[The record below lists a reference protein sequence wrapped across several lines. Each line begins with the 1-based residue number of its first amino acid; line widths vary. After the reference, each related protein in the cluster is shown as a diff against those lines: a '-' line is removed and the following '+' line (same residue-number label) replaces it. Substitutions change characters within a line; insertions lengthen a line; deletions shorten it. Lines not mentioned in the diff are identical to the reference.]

1 VPHQTNSRVVDSP
14 CKVYMAPAKKE
25 AHKPKPSPPPRPAMI
40 HCIGHGKLLDQSLFY
55 PSAHIHRMP
64 YCRQCRKAKNS
75 AFHKQFGR
83 ENRAVWDTCRGLGI
97 SVSLQ
102 QYNATLLSHGCKC
115 VISGTKHDLCGV
127 RGSTLVLVRVMH
139 GLNSLCP
146 VTRAW
151 ARRGNWSLPAEY
163 VNIYLAG
170 RKRAANARQGASGLP
185 LNPSPMLPGDSPT
198 TSATLRLYRATRER
212 PPFALRPAELPPK
225 TTRPQL
231 PTTSL
236 PQPPAPPSQPL
247 QDNRQLPNNEEEY
260 DDPLAPSC
268 TEQLQAR
275 LLLQRC
281 GIMAGQARGPLVRKG
296 LGLY

>member
-1 VPHQTNSRVVDSP
+1 MAAPGHPGAVSGVCANRGTRK
-14 CKVYMAPAKKE
+14 CKGP
-25 AHKPKPSPPPRPAMI
+25 PPPRPAMI

-55 PSAHIHRMP
+55 PTAHIHRLP
-64 YCRQCRKAKNS
+64 YCKTCRKAKNS
-75 AFHKQFGR
+75 AYHKQFGR

-139 GLNSLCP
+139 GLNNLCP

-212 PPFALRPAELPPK
+212 PPFALRPAELPVKNHTPAAANNK
-225 TTRPQL
+225 PPTATRP
-231 PTTSL
+231 PC
-236 PQPPAPPSQPL
+236 QPL
-247 QDNRQLPNNEEEY
+247 LDIQQLPNNEEEY